1 MSSKKKNA
9 ITMIALVVVL
19 IICLVLYFVIPR
31 GKSSDKDAD
40 SSSTSE
46 SNSTDS
52 GSDNAKITLD
62 TITSDNIS
70 SITLT
75 KKGKQAWKLS
85 QKKKGTWKIDGKE
98 SAPVSDDTISSMVKN
113 VNPVKATQKFSA
125 KSGNLSDYGLKTPAF
140 TIAIETKDGASYQ
153 YQIGSEVPKS
163 DMGYYAKCSG
173 HDEIYCLN
181 TAMITAFNVDEISF
195 IKRDTLPEI
204 DDDYLTAFSVKNK
217 KGNDFAAKK
226 VTDAEKVDFYSN
238 WNITAPYAKPLATSQ
253 SEWSSV
259 LGYFTVLKYEKM
271 VEYDCKN
278 LKKYGLDSPTSAIT
292 VDFYQPKDGY
302 TPTATATPNAMVSDS
317 SSSSSSSDA
326 SYIIPENKRMYKSLN
341 LLIGKKTKDS
351 YYVCEKGSRN
361 VYTMSSDTIEKI
373 TKLDAYTNMDH
384 CVYSV
389 LATSIKGYDVTYG
402 NTTLSVTRKT
412 VKKDTSK
419 TTATPTAAATE
430 SGTAVNNATD
440 SSVKNIWTLNG
451 KKISDDDERDFLS
464 PYSLAYLLEYSG
476 KADNKV
482 KPKSS
487 KPVLTIVYHE
497 NNRDVTVRYLPYDGI
512 NFYRVEKNG
521 MDYFL
526 VDKLSV
532 DDIIKKFKGIEKLA
546 K

>member
-195 IKRDTLPEI
+195 IKMDTLPEI

-238 WNITAPYAKPLATSQ
+238 WNITALLIKTAASKFLCQQFHIRSCTADMPSRI
-253 SEWSSV
+253 V
-259 LGYFTVLKYEKM
+259 ITVLHQC
-271 VEYDCKN
+271 CKPHHH
-278 LKKYGLDSPTSAIT
+278 LFIVFLEFRI
-292 VDFYQPKDGY
+292 
-302 TPTATATPNAMVSDS
+302 
-317 SSSSSSSDA
+317 
-326 SYIIPENKRMYKSLN
+326 ERC
-341 LLIGKKTKDS
+341 LLIQINSHDHNRRNQTRQQ
-351 YYVCEKGSRN
+351 CLREKHLICRHP
-361 VYTMSSDTIEKI
+361 DC
-373 TKLDAYTNMDH
+373 H
-384 CVYSV
+384 
-389 LATSIKGYDVTYG
+389 
-402 NTTLSVTRKT
+402 
-412 VKKDTSK
+412 
-419 TTATPTAAATE
+419 
-430 SGTAVNNATD
+430 
-440 SSVKNIWTLNG
+440 
-451 KKISDDDERDFLS
+451 
-464 PYSLAYLLEYSG
+464 
-476 KADNKV
+476 
-482 KPKSS
+482 
-487 KPVLTIVYHE
+487 
-497 NNRDVTVRYLPYDGI
+497 
-512 NFYRVEKNG
+512 
-521 MDYFL
+521 
-526 VDKLSV
+526 
-532 DDIIKKFKGIEKLA
+532 
-546 K
+546 